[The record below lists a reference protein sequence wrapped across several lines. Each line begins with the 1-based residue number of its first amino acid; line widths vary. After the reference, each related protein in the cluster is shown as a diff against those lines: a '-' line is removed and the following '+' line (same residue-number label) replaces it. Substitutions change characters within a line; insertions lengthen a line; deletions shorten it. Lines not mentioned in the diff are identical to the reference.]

1 MHGSGSS
8 QSMLEER
15 KPLVHP
21 KIDAYDAYAA
31 EYAAYASDREGRAI
45 KDDPFL
51 SLFLEV
57 IGDVSG
63 LAVLD
68 AGCGEGYLARILSQR
83 GANVTGM
90 EISPRLVEL
99 ASAKDPECKIT
110 YQVADL
116 SQPLPA
122 DHQHF
127 DLCASFFVLNDV
139 ADYRG
144 FLSTVG
150 SVVKPGGRAVFFL
163 NNPYSMVLRGQV
175 TDYFDSS
182 GTPYP
187 YLGMAEA
194 GVHVYYYQR
203 TLQEYLDACFAAGL
217 QLQRLVDVPTPEGF
231 FTRTSATL
239 LPIGHH
245 FPFCM
250 ILSLVKS

>member
-1 MHGSGSS
+1 M
-8 QSMLEER
+8 
-15 KPLVHP
+15 HP
-21 KIDAYDAYAA
+21 KSDVYDEYATQ
-31 EYAAYASDREGRAI
+31 YAAYASDREGKEI

-51 SLFLEV
+51 SLFLDV

-63 LAVLD
+63 LTVLD
-68 AGCGEGYLARILSQR
+68 AGCGEGYLARILHER
-83 GANVTGM
+83 GAKVTGM

-99 ASAKDPECKIT
+99 ARAKDPEGKIT
-110 YQVADL
+110 YEVADL

-122 DHQHF
+122 YQEHF
-127 DLCASFFVLNDV
+127 DLSASFFVLNDV

-144 FLSTVG
+144 FLSTLG
-150 SVVKPGGRAVFFL
+150 SVVKRGGRTVFFL

-182 GTPYP
+182 KAFP
-187 YLGMAEA
+187 YLGMAQA

-239 LPIGHH
+239 LPVGYQ
-245 FPFCM
+245 FPFCT
-250 ILSLVKS
+250 ILSLVKT

>member
-1 MHGSGSS
+1 M
-8 QSMLEER
+8 
-15 KPLVHP
+15 HP
-21 KIDAYDAYAA
+21 KIDAYDAYAT
-31 EYAAYASDREGRAI
+31 EYAAYASDRERKET

-51 SLFLEV
+51 SLFLDV
-57 IGDVSG
+57 IGDVAG
-63 LAVLD
+63 LSVLD
-68 AGCGEGYLARILSQR
+68 AGCGEGYLARILTQR
-83 GANVTGM
+83 GAHVTGM

-99 ASAKDPECKIT
+99 ARAKDPDGTIT
-110 YQVADL
+110 YHVADL

-122 DHQHF
+122 YHQHF
-127 DLCASFFVLNDV
+127 DLSASFFALNDV

-150 SVVKPGGRAVFFL
+150 SVVEPGGRAVFFL

-175 TDYFDSS
+175 TNYFDS
-182 GTPYP
+182 GTAFP

-194 GVHVYYYQR
+194 GVHVSYYQR

-217 QLQRLVDVPTPEGF
+217 HLQRLVDVPTPEGF

-239 LPIGHH
+239 LPIGYH

>member
-1 MHGSGSS
+1 M
-8 QSMLEER
+8 
-15 KPLVHP
+15 HP
-21 KIDAYDAYAA
+21 KSDAYDEYAT
-31 EYAAYASDREGRAI
+31 EYAAYASDREGKEI
-45 KDDPFL
+45 KNDPFL
-51 SLFLEV
+51 SLFLEA

-63 LAVLD
+63 FTVLD
-68 AGCGEGYLARILSQR
+68 AGCGEGYLARILHKR
-83 GANVTGM
+83 GANVTGV

-99 ASAKDPECKIT
+99 ARAKDPAGAIT

-116 SQPLPA
+116 SHPLPA
-122 DHQHF
+122 YQGHF

-150 SVVKPGGRAVFFL
+150 SLIKQGGRAVFFL

-175 TDYFDSS
+175 TNYFDS
-182 GTPYP
+182 GTAFP

-203 TLQEYLDACFAAGL
+203 TLQEYLGAGFEAGL
-217 QLQRLVDVPTPEGF
+217 HLQRLVDVPTPEGF

-239 LPIGHH
+239 LPIGYH

-250 ILSLVKS
+250 ILNLVKS

>member
-1 MHGSGSS
+1 MVRSK
-8 QSMLEER
+8 R
-15 KPLVHP
+15 KQLMHP
-21 KIDAYDAYAA
+21 KIDVYDEYAT
-31 EYAAYASDREGRAI
+31 EYAAYARDREGKETR
-45 KDDPFL
+45 DDPFL
-51 SLFLEV
+51 SRFLDV

-63 LAVLD
+63 LTVLD
-68 AGCGEGYLARILSQR
+68 AGCGEGYLARILTQR
-83 GANVTGM
+83 GANVTGI
-90 EISPRLVEL
+90 EISPRLVEM
-99 ASAKDPECKIT
+99 ARAKTSEGTIT

-122 DHQHF
+122 YHQHF
-127 DLCASFFVLNDV
+127 DLSASFFVLNDV

-144 FLSTVG
+144 FLSTLG
-150 SVVKPGGRAVFFL
+150 SVIKRGGRAVFFL

-175 TDYFDSS
+175 TNYFDS
-182 GTPYP
+182 GKAFP

-203 TLQEYLDACFAAGL
+203 TLQEYLDACFSAGL
-217 QLQRLVDVPTPEGF
+217 HLQRLVDVPTPEGF

-239 LPIGHH
+239 LPIGYR